1 MPIKK
6 IAKNVSAKVSE
17 KKCNLQDSMLNFQIA
32 LAQEKDETIDMLAT
46 YKNIPLKKASK
57 EDIKAANEQFCD
69 LLKGAGLGAFA
80 ILPLAPI
87 TLPIIIKLGRKMNI
101 EMLPS
106 SFVQSAELQQDEALT
121 PPTKSNSKT
130 A

>member
-6 IAKNVSAKVSE
+6 LANKVGAKVSE
-17 KKCNLQDSMLNFQIA
+17 KKCDLREGMLNFQIA

-57 EDIKAANEQFCD
+57 KDIKAANEQFCD

-80 ILPLAPI
+80 ILPFAPI
-87 TLPIIIKLGRKMNI
+87 TLPIIIKLGRKMNV

-106 SFVQSAELQQDEALT
+106 SFVQSPSTSEEG
-121 PPTKSNSKT
+121 SK
-130 A
+130 AIN

>member
-17 KKCNLQDSMLNFQIA
+17 KKCNFQDGMLNFQIA
-32 LAQEKDETIDMLAT
+32 LAQEKDETLDMLAT
-46 YKNIPLKKASK
+46 YKNIPLKKASE

-87 TLPIIIKLGRKMNI
+87 TLPLIIKLGRKMNI

-106 SFVQSAELQQDEALT
+106 SFAQEKE
-121 PPTKSNSKT
+121 KN
-130 A
+130 

>member
-6 IAKNVSAKVSE
+6 FARKVGTKVSE
-17 KKCNLQDSMLNFQIA
+17 KKCDFHAGMLNFQIA

-57 EDIKAANEQFCD
+57 EDIKAANEQLCD
-69 LLKGAGLGAFA
+69 LLKGAGLGVFA
-80 ILPLAPI
+80 VLPLAPI
-87 TLPIIIKLGRKMNI
+87 TLPLIIKLGRKMNI

-106 SFVQSAELQQDEALT
+106 SFANTD
-121 PPTKSNSKT
+121 KSEK
-130 A
+130 